1 MAFFQGF
8 RSVHEVKTNGRMLG
22 GFGMVCIYG
31 VYVDIV
37 TPLRC
42 IVLSVSDSTLN
53 LVLDARLFK
62 TGYRLSEA
70 LCTAN

>member
-1 MAFFQGF
+1 
-8 RSVHEVKTNGRMLG
+8 MLG